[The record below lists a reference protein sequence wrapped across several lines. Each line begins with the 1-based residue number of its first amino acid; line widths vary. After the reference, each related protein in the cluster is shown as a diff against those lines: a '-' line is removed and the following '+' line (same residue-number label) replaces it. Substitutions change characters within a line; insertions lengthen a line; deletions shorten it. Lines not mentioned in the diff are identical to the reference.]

1 MALQDCA
8 LNLNRAGRELQPHG
22 MPDFPCAGYSSVY
35 TDSAGDV
42 VPWHWHEDLEA
53 IYVESGHLRLQVPGK
68 TFHLKQGEGAVVN
81 SNILHFAAAEPLCEL
96 HSLVFHPLLVTGGQD
111 SVFFKRYVAPL
122 LQCRSFDCCPLD
134 PLAGDSGEGNPA
146 AVFTSAFDAF
156 SGESLGYEFVVRE
169 KLSRICCSLY
179 MYYAHAMDSREP
191 VPNTDNMR
199 IQKMI
204 SFIHE
209 HFHENLDLAR
219 IARAA
224 DIGERECL
232 RCFKRAIQTSPMQ
245 YLLKYRITQGA
256 SMLLRSPHSS
266 ISSIAGMCGFSSPS
280 NFSQMFARFF
290 KCTPREYRKINCPPS
305 ICFGFPSSEART
317 MR

>member
-1 MALQDCA
+1 M
-8 LNLNRAGRELQPHG
+8 
-22 MPDFPCAGYSSVY
+22 
-35 TDSAGDV
+35 
-42 VPWHWHEDLEA
+42 
-53 IYVESGHLRLQVPGK
+53 
-68 TFHLKQGEGAVVN
+68 
-81 SNILHFAAAEPLCEL
+81 
-96 HSLVFHPLLVTGGQD
+96 
-111 SVFFKRYVAPL
+111 
-122 LQCRSFDCCPLD
+122 
-134 PLAGDSGEGNPA
+134 
-146 AVFTSAFDAF
+146 
-156 SGESLGYEFVVRE
+156 VRE

-232 RCFKRAIQTSPMQ
+232 RCFKRAIQTSPIQ

-266 ISSIAGMCGFSSPS
+266 ISSIAGMCGFNSPS
-280 NFSQMFARFF
+280 NFSQMFVRFF
-290 KCTPREYRKINCPPS
+290 KCTPREYRKTNCPPS